1 MPFAIPAGISLLNLL
16 PSVCSSQNRAE
27 IYNKHASNKQKI
39 HEKMN
44 PQLLFEIKLHGF
56 LLWASFG
63 FLTPI
68 GILVMRK
75 SNGEESVR
83 RKRIIFYIHVIT
95 QILAVLLAT
104 VGAVLSMKNLD
115 NSFKNLHQRI
125 GIALYGGIW
134 LQALI
139 GILRPHR
146 ERKGRSTW
154 YIFHWLLGITVSFL
168 GLINIY
174 TGLQAYH
181 GKTSKSARI
190 WTIIFTAQI
199 SVLIFLYLLQEK
211 KNYIQKHAVILAVQS
226 NDQDLGPRNK
236 QKEIPAQNC

>member
-1 MPFAIPAGISLLNLL
+1 MPFAIPAGIALLNLL
-16 PSVCSSQNRAE
+16 PSVCSSQDRAE
-27 IYNKHASNKQKI
+27 IYNKHASNKHKI
-39 HEKMN
+39 HEMN

-56 LLWASFG
+56 LFWASFG

-75 SNGEESVR
+75 SNGEES
-83 RKRIIFYIHVIT
+83 
-95 QILAVLLAT
+95 ILAVLLAT
-104 VGAVLSMKNLD
+104 VGAVLSMKYLD
-115 NSFKNLHQRI
+115 NSFNNLHQRI

-168 GLINIY
+168 GLINNMCPNVRMVE
-174 TGLQAYH
+174 
-181 GKTSKSARI
+181 KTSKSARI

-199 SVLIFLYLLQEK
+199 SVMIFLYLLQEK
-211 KNYIQKHAVILAVQS
+211 KNYIQKHGVILAVQS
-226 NDQDLGPRNK
+226 NDQDLAPRNK
-236 QKEIPAQNC
+236 QKETPAQNC